1 MRTASALL
9 CLLLLTAGCSSGRD
23 ATPAASKA
31 DPGVPLG
38 ELPPQTLG
46 QGQCA
51 LFLWSRSEPP
61 RRVFMALNSPAVARV
76 RIGGRTVDLPRTS
89 FEGESAF
96 GHYPEQ
102 RFAGEGVTLSM
113 QVEIEARGA
122 LVGGAVAPSGT
133 LTFADRSG
141 ESVVLPVAGL
151 VACQS

>member
-1 MRTASALL
+1 
-9 CLLLLTAGCSSGRD
+9 
-23 ATPAASKA
+23 
-31 DPGVPLG
+31 
-38 ELPPQTLG
+38 
-46 QGQCA
+46 
-51 LFLWSRSEPP
+51 
-61 RRVFMALNSPAVARV
+61 MALNSPALARV

-89 FEGESAF
+89 FEGEAAF

-102 RFAGEGVTLSM
+102 RFAGDGVTLSM

-133 LTFADRSG
+133 LTYEDRSG